1 MHKSAKHRNENRRIA
16 LSLITQ
22 EIPNTAQG
30 CTARDASTLDR
41 TESTLSSPDT
51 PVSGKDWTRNEDQ
64 KRAARPNDR
73 EARGRLTL
81 KASAHH
87 PGAVR
92 AVCSI
97 EHRVLTLSKA
107 SRDTRGNGSQH
118 ISPVVFAEVPLEELA
133 VRLQRGRA
141 DMFTIATRHKCH
153 KNRLYDEIYCFA
165 DDESERDEWIAVFRQ
180 MGIPILHLREASNP
194 GALDAPLDDGHA
206 PPSEQ
211 DPARWAS
218 AGAAGVAL
226 QRQKQELLPA
236 SSASCASLA
245 SMVIKIKSET
255 VKLHAAVALY
265 NRERQRTPAD
275 DAGAPSPP
283 AVRSRSSSP
292 LPLSTPIPK
301 VAHTQQIADIVLM
314 EEADAQA
321 VLAERSRIPTANN
334 KQRSDKKSPA
344 ELHEELMHLFREA
357 MASGDVVEVPG
368 IPRHDWQQAPHFH
381 SPFRQRMINPELIAG
396 VPCSPSRPRSL
407 RRYPKP
413 KTVRAPT
420 PAVACT
426 TPDGSAPSPSST

>member
-1 MHKSAKHRNENRRIA
+1 MNTSAKHRDEHRRIA
-16 LSLITQ
+16 LPPIPE

-30 CTARDASTLDR
+30 CTARDAPTLDR

-51 PVSGKDWTRNEDQ
+51 PVSVKDWARDEDR
-64 KRAARPNDR
+64 KRASRPSDR
-73 EARGRLTL
+73 EVRGRLTL
-81 KASAHH
+81 RASADH

-97 EHRVLTLSKA
+97 EHRVLILSKA
-107 SRDTRGNGSQH
+107 SSLH
-118 ISPVVFAEVPLEELA
+118 ISPVVLAEVPLEELA
-133 VRLQRGRA
+133 VRLQRRRA
-141 DMFTIATRHKCH
+141 DMFTIATRH

-165 DDESERDEWIAVFRQ
+165 DDQAEIYCFADDQAERDEWITVFRR
-180 MGIPILHLREASNP
+180 MGVPILHLREASGA

-226 QRQKQELLPA
+226 QQQQRAFVPA
-236 SSASCASLA
+236 SPASCTSLA
-245 SMVIKIKSET
+245 SMVINIKSET

-265 NRERQRTPAD
+265 NRERQRTPTD

-283 AVRSRSSSP
+283 GARSRSSSS

-301 VAHTQQIADIVLM
+301 VAHTQQIADIVLK
-314 EEADAQA
+314 EEADGQA
-321 VLAERSRIPTANN
+321 GLAERSRIPTAHN

-344 ELHEELMHLFREA
+344 ELHVELMHLFREA
-357 MASGDVVEVPG
+357 MASGAVVEVG

-381 SPFRQRMINPELIAG
+381 SAFRQRMLNPELITV
-396 VPCSPSRPRSL
+396 VPCSTSRPRSL
-407 RRYPKP
+407 RRSPKP
-413 KTVRAPT
+413 KTVRAPS

-426 TPDGSAPSPSST
+426 TP